1 MLEQKKTRELGPRAL
16 RVLPCV
22 GARSLSDYFTALR
35 SNVEIDLLPI
45 ALPSVLIY
53 RVRNDQPDA
62 IVIATEGFA
71 ETEWRNSS
79 SLREVFSATPTLLLA
94 GEVNA
99 SLKRRTA
106 RFQISS
112 ALPLDVRTDQL
123 VAAIW
128 ATVAGLAV
136 TLKPSS
142 PEEDEH
148 TPLYAG
154 SDGFGEE
161 PLTEH
166 LTAKETV
173 VLRLMAFGHGNKEIA
188 SQLKISEHTVKFH
201 VSSILSKL
209 GADSR
214 TEAVTIGIMRGLVAI

>member
-1 MLEQKKTRELGPRAL
+1 
-16 RVLPCV
+16 VLPCV
-22 GARSLSDYFTALR
+22 GTRSLSDYFKALR
-35 SNVEIDLLPI
+35 ADVEIDLLPI
-45 ALPSVLIY
+45 TLPSALTW

-62 IVIATEGFA
+62 IVIATEEFA

-94 GEVNA
+94 DEVNA

-106 RFQISS
+106 RFHIRS
-112 ALPLDVRTDQL
+112 ALPLDVMTDQL

-128 ATVAGLAV
+128 ATVAGLEV
-136 TLKPSS
+136 TLKPSW

-148 TPLYAG
+148 TPWDAANEG
-154 SDGFGEE
+154 VGEE

-201 VSSILSKL
+201 VSSILAKL
-209 GADSR
+209 GAGSR
-214 TEAVTIGIMRGLVAI
+214 TEAVTIGILRGLVAILGC